1 MKRNLFFAASALLMG
16 LSSCVQESLTNSESL
31 APVTMTVNVPSIINS
46 SESRALPTP
55 PEGHSLRCIM
65 LVDYSSAED
74 LRIEKIATGSEV
86 NGAFR
91 FSFTPA
97 ENSYTCYFWADYID
111 EVTEEADNYADK
123 YYTTTD
129 LANISYKV
137 TDNSIFNNTA
147 CDAFYGKALNGVS
160 SVTLKRPFTKLSV
173 VDKNQQTVSDATS
186 LRISYS
192 VPNGFNVKDNTTATT
207 QEIKLE
213 GSTPVNIET
222 STWFYNYVF
231 AGSDDNQL
239 GDISM
244 TVGDITNT
252 VKGQNIP
259 LQANYEVTA
268 SIDFASANTNV
279 DIDVDIDD
287 SFVDP
292 AAPKVGQFLQKD
304 GTFSDTYAADNS
316 IAIVFAVGAKGSDTP
331 SNYGENFNGKKIWG
345 YAMGLSSVARKAFT
359 TVDTHLD
366 LTSIG
371 IETPWAADD
380 YNGYVYTQKFM
391 EAVNTNSLSSS
402 QLMTEYEAWKTTNSV
417 SRLDNVSDWYIPSSR
432 QLLDVMGM
440 TLGYTGVES
449 EEPSSITKDE
459 KFAGFLSSLMTT
471 DKSWFGTHTSASNVM
486 SSSVTESGQVMAV
499 QTSFADGAETI
510 SKAFGVSVNSKAST
524 FAIRPVI
531 TIFSE

>member
-1 MKRNLFFAASALLMG
+1 MKRNFILALSILLVG
-16 LSSCVQESLTNSESL
+16 VSSCTQENLKNIDTL
-31 APVTMTVNVPSIINS
+31 APVTMTVNLPSSINGNV
-46 SESRALPTP
+46 SRSLPLA

-65 LVDYSSAED
+65 VVDYSSAED
-74 LRIEKIATGSEV
+74 QRIEKVATGSEV
-86 NGAFR
+86 NGVFR
-91 FSFTPA
+91 FSFTPV
-97 ENSYTCYFWADYID
+97 EESYNCLFWADYVSED
-111 EVTEEADNYADK
+111 GTDK
-123 YYTTTD
+123 YYNTE
-129 LANISYKV
+129 NIENITYKLS
-137 TDNSIFNNTA
+137 DNSIFNNPA
-147 CDAFYGKALNGVS
+147 CDAFYGKALNGTT
-160 SVTLKRPFTKLSV
+160 SVTLKRPFVKLSF
-173 VDKNQQTVSDATS
+173 VDKNQQTVSESSS
-186 LRISYS
+186 LSVVYS
-192 VPNGFNVKDNTTATT
+192 VPSGFNVKDNITAIT

-213 GSTPVNIET
+213 NAAPADKAN

-231 AGSDDNQL
+231 AASDDNKL

-244 TVGDITNT
+244 TVDDRTNI
-252 VKGQNIP
+252 VKGENIP
-259 LQANYEVTA
+259 LEANYEITA
-268 SIDFASANTNV
+268 SIDFASANGNV
-279 DIDVDIDD
+279 NVDVDIDD
-287 SFVDP
+287 EYVDP
-292 AAPKVGQFLQKD
+292 DAPKIGQFLQKD
-304 GTFSDTYAADNS
+304 GSFSDSYDENNS
-316 IAIVFAVGAKGSDTP
+316 VAIVFAVGAKGSDTP

-359 TVDTHLD
+359 TVDTPLD

-402 QLMTEYEAWKTTNSV
+402 QLMTGYEAWKTTNSV
-417 SRLDNVSDWYIPSSR
+417 YGLENVSGWYIPSSR

-459 KFAGFLSSLMTT
+459 EFAGLLSSLMTT

-486 SSSVTESGQVMAV
+486 SSSVTKSGQVMAV

-510 SKAFGVSVNSKAST
+510 SKAFGVSVDSKAST

>member
-1 MKRNLFFAASALLMG
+1 MKRNFILALSILLVG
-16 LSSCVQESLTNSESL
+16 VSSCTQENLKNIDTL
-31 APVTMTVNVPSIINS
+31 APVTMTVNLPSSIDGNV
-46 SESRALPTP
+46 SRSLPLA

-65 LVDYSSAED
+65 VVDYSSAED
-74 LRIEKIATGSEV
+74 QRIEKVATGSEV
-86 NGAFR
+86 NGVFR
-91 FSFTPA
+91 FSFTPV
-97 ENSYTCYFWADYID
+97 EESYNCLFWADYVSED
-111 EVTEEADNYADK
+111 GTDK
-123 YYTTTD
+123 YYNTE
-129 LANISYKV
+129 NIENITYKLS
-137 TDNSIFNNTA
+137 DNSIFNNPA
-147 CDAFYGKALNGVS
+147 CDAFYGKALNGTT
-160 SVTLKRPFTKLSV
+160 SVTLKRPFVKLSF
-173 VDKNQQTVSDATS
+173 VDKNQQTVSESSS
-186 LRISYS
+186 LSVVYS
-192 VPNGFNVKDNTTATT
+192 VPSGFNVKDNTRAST

-213 GSTPVNIET
+213 NAAPADKAN

-231 AGSDDNQL
+231 AASDDNKL

-244 TVGDITNT
+244 TVDDRTNI
-252 VKGQNIP
+252 VKGENIP
-259 LQANYEVTA
+259 LEANYEITA
-268 SIDFASANTNV
+268 SIDFASANENV
-279 DIDVDIDD
+279 NVDVDIDD

-417 SRLDNVSDWYIPSSR
+417 SGLDNVSDWYIPSSR

-459 KFAGFLSSLMTT
+459 EFAGLLSSLMTT

>member
-1 MKRNLFFAASALLMG
+1 MKRNFILALSILLVG
-16 LSSCVQESLTNSESL
+16 VSSCTQENLKNIDTL
-31 APVTMTVNVPSIINS
+31 APVTMTVNLPSSINGNV
-46 SESRALPTP
+46 SRSLPSA

-65 LVDYSSAED
+65 VVDYSSAED
-74 LRIEKIATGSEV
+74 QRIEKVATGSEV
-86 NGAFR
+86 NGVFR
-91 FSFTPA
+91 FSFTPV
-97 ENSYTCYFWADYID
+97 EESYNCLFWADYVSED
-111 EVTEEADNYADK
+111 GTDK
-123 YYTTTD
+123 YYNTE
-129 LANISYKV
+129 NIENITYKLS
-137 TDNSIFNNTA
+137 DKSIFNNPA
-147 CDAFYGKALNGVS
+147 CDAFYGRALNGTT
-160 SVTLKRPFTKLSV
+160 SVTLKRPFTKLTI
-173 VDKNQQTVSDATS
+173 VDKKQQTVNDATS
-186 LRISYS
+186 LSITYS
-192 VPNGFNVKDNTTATT
+192 VPSGFNVKDNTTAST

-213 GSTPVNIET
+213 NAAPADKAN

-231 AGSDDNQL
+231 AASNDNKL

-244 TVGDITNT
+244 TVGDKTHT
-252 VKGQNIP
+252 VKGQSIP
-259 LQANYEVTA
+259 LDANYEVTA
-268 SIDFASANTNV
+268 TIDFASADGNV
-279 DIDVDIDD
+279 NVDVDIDD
-287 SFVDP
+287 EYVDP
-292 AAPKVGQFLQKD
+292 DAPKIGQFLQKD

-359 TVDTHLD
+359 TVDTPLD

-391 EAVNTNSLSSS
+391 EAVNANSLQDS

-417 SRLDNVSDWYIPSSR
+417 SGLENVSGWYIPSSR

-459 KFAGFLSSLMTT
+459 EFAGLLSSLMTT
-471 DKSWFGTHTSASNVM
+471 DKSWFGTHTNASNVM
-486 SSSVTESGQVMAV
+486 SSSVTKSGQVMAV

-531 TIFSE
+531 TIFSK

>member
-65 LVDYSSAED
+65 LVDYSSAKD

-97 ENSYTCYFWADYID
+97 EKSYTCYFWADYID
-111 EVTEEADNYADK
+111 EVTEETDNYADK

-147 CDAFYGKALNGVS
+147 CDAFYGKALNGIS

-173 VDKNQQTVSDATS
+173 VDKNQQTVNDATS
-186 LRISYS
+186 LSITYS
-192 VPNGFNVKDNTTATT
+192 VPSGFNVKDNTTAST

-213 GSTPVNIET
+213 NAAPADKAN

-231 AGSDDNQL
+231 AASDDNKL

-244 TVGDITNT
+244 TVDDRTNI
-252 VKGQNIP
+252 VKGENIP
-259 LQANYEVTA
+259 LEANYEITA
-268 SIDFASANTNV
+268 SIDFASANENV
-279 DIDVDIDD
+279 NVDVDIDD
-287 SFVDP
+287 EYVDP
-292 AAPKVGQFLQKD
+292 GAPKIGQFLQKD
-304 GTFSDTYAADNS
+304 GTFSDTYTADNS
-316 IAIVFAVGAKGSDTP
+316 IAIVFAVGAKGSDTS
-331 SNYGENFNGKKIWG
+331 SNYGENFKDKKIWG

-359 TVDTHLD
+359 TGDTPLD

-391 EAVNTNSLSSS
+391 EAVNANSLSSS

-417 SRLDNVSDWYIPSSR
+417 SGLENVSGWYIPSSR

-449 EEPSSITKDE
+449 KEPSSITKDE
-459 KFAGFLSSLMTT
+459 EFAGLLSSLMTT

-486 SSSVTESGQVMAV
+486 SSSVNESGQVMAV

-510 SKAFGVSVNSKAST
+510 SKAFEVSVNSKAST

-531 TIFSE
+531 TIFSK

>member
-1 MKRNLFFAASALLMG
+1 MKRNFILALSILLVG
-16 LSSCVQESLTNSESL
+16 VSSCTQDNLKNIDTL
-31 APVTMTVNVPSIINS
+31 APVTMTVNLPSSINGNV
-46 SESRALPTP
+46 SRSLPLA

-65 LVDYSSAED
+65 VVDYSSAED
-74 LRIEKIATGSEV
+74 QRIEKVATGSEV
-86 NGAFR
+86 NGVFR
-91 FSFTPA
+91 FSFTPV
-97 ENSYTCYFWADYID
+97 EESYNCLFWADYVSED
-111 EVTEEADNYADK
+111 GTDK
-123 YYTTTD
+123 YYNTE
-129 LANISYKV
+129 NIENITYKLS
-137 TDNSIFNNTA
+137 DNSIFNNPA
-147 CDAFYGKALNGVS
+147 CDAFYGRALNGTT
-160 SVTLKRPFTKLSV
+160 SVTLKRPFTKLTI
-173 VDKNQQTVSDATS
+173 VDKKQQTVNDATS
-186 LRISYS
+186 LSITYS
-192 VPNGFNVKDNTTATT
+192 VPSGFNVKDNTTAST

-213 GSTPVNIET
+213 NAAPADKAN

-231 AGSDDNQL
+231 AASNDNKL

-244 TVGDITNT
+244 TVGDKTHT
-252 VKGQNIP
+252 VKGQSIP
-259 LQANYEVTA
+259 FDANYEVTA
-268 SIDFASANTNV
+268 TIDFASADGNV
-279 DIDVDIDD
+279 NVDVDIDD
-287 SFVDP
+287 EYVDP
-292 AAPKVGQFLQKD
+292 DAPKIGQFLQKD

-331 SNYGENFNGKKIWG
+331 SNYGENFNGKKIRG

-359 TVDTHLD
+359 TVGTPLD

-417 SRLDNVSDWYIPSSR
+417 SGLENVSGWYIPSSR

-459 KFAGFLSSLMTT
+459 EFAGLLSSLMTT

-499 QTSFADGAETI
+499 QTTFNEGTETI

-531 TIFSE
+531 TIFSK

>member
-1 MKRNLFFAASALLMG
+1 MKRNFILALSILLVG
-16 LSSCVQESLTNSESL
+16 VSSCTQENLKNIDTL
-31 APVTMTVNVPSIINS
+31 APVTMTVNLPSSINDNV
-46 SESRALPTP
+46 SRSLPSA

-65 LVDYSSAED
+65 MVDYSSAED
-74 LRIEKIATGSEV
+74 QRIEKVATGSEV
-86 NGAFR
+86 NGVFR
-91 FSFTPA
+91 FSFTPV
-97 ENSYTCYFWADYID
+97 EESYNCLFWADYVSKD
-111 EVTEEADNYADK
+111 GTDK
-123 YYTTTD
+123 YYNTE
-129 LANISYKV
+129 NIENITYKLS
-137 TDNSIFNNTA
+137 DNSIFNNPA
-147 CDAFYGKALNGVS
+147 CDAFYGRALNGTT
-160 SVTLKRPFTKLSV
+160 SVTLKRPFVKLSF
-173 VDKNQQTVSDATS
+173 VDKNQQTVSESSS
-186 LRISYS
+186 LSVVYS
-192 VPNGFNVKDNTTATT
+192 VPSGFNVKDNTTAST

-213 GSTPVNIET
+213 NAAPADKAN

-231 AGSDDNQL
+231 AASNDNKL

-244 TVGDITNT
+244 TVGDKTHT
-252 VKGQNIP
+252 VKGQSIP
-259 LQANYEVTA
+259 LDANYEITA
-268 SIDFASANTNV
+268 SIDFASANGNV
-279 DIDVDIDD
+279 NVDVDIDD
-287 SFVDP
+287 EYVDP
-292 AAPKVGQFLQKD
+292 DAPKIGQFLQKD
-304 GTFSDTYAADNS
+304 GSFSDSYDENNS
-316 IAIVFAVGAKGSDTP
+316 VAIVFAVGAKGSDTP

-359 TVDTHLD
+359 TVDTSLD

-402 QLMTEYEAWKTTNSV
+402 QLMTGYEAWKTTNSV
-417 SRLDNVSDWYIPSSR
+417 YGLENVSGWYIPSSR

-459 KFAGFLSSLMTT
+459 EFAGLLSSLMTT

-486 SSSVTESGQVMAV
+486 SSSVTKSGQVMAV

-510 SKAFGVSVNSKAST
+510 SKAFGVSVDSKAST

>member
-111 EVTEEADNYADK
+111 MVSVEGENYTDK
-123 YYTTTD
+123 YYNTEN
-129 LANISYKV
+129 LENISYKL
-137 TDNSIFNNTA
+137 TDNSVFNNPA
-147 CDAFYGKALNGVS
+147 CDAFYGKALNGTTA
-160 SVTLKRPFTKLSV
+160 VTLKRPFTKLSV
-173 VDKNQQTVSDATS
+173 VDKEQQTVSDATLLS
-186 LRISYS
+186 VSYL
-192 VPNGFNVKDNTTATT
+192 VPNGFSVKDNTTATEQQIQMT
-207 QEIKLE
+207 
-213 GSTPVNIET
+213 GAPYNSET

-231 AGSDDNQL
+231 AGSDDNKL

-244 TVGDITNT
+244 IVDESTNT
-252 VKGQNIP
+252 LKGQNIP

-268 SIDFASANTNV
+268 SIDFASADGNV
-279 DIDVDIDD
+279 NVDVDIDD
-287 SFVDP
+287 EYVDP
-292 AAPKVGQFLQKD
+292 DAPKVGQFLQKD
-304 GTFSDTYAADNS
+304 GTFANAYDATNS
-316 IAIVFAVGAKGSDTP
+316 VAIVFAVGPKGTDSVN
-331 SNYGENFNGKKIWG
+331 NYDPKFAGKKIWG
-345 YAMGLSSVARKAFT
+345 YAMGLSSVSRKAFT
-359 TVDTHLD
+359 TDGTPLD

-417 SRLDNVSDWYIPSSR
+417 SGLDNVSDWYIPSSR

-459 KFAGFLSSLMTT
+459 EFAGPLGSLMTK
-471 DKSWFGTHTSASNVM
+471 DKSWFGTNSTKSNVM
-486 SSSVTESGQVMAV
+486 SSSVSVSGQIMAV
-499 QTSFADGAETI
+499 QTTFNEGAETI
-510 SKAFGVSVNSKAST
+510 SDALGVSVNNRPST

-531 TIFSE
+531 TIFSK

>member
-1 MKRNLFFAASALLMG
+1 MKRNFILALSILLVG
-16 LSSCVQESLTNSESL
+16 VSSCTQENLKNIDTL
-31 APVTMTVNVPSIINS
+31 APVTMTVNLPSSINGNV
-46 SESRALPTP
+46 SRSLPLA

-65 LVDYSSAED
+65 VVDYSSAED
-74 LRIEKIATGSEV
+74 QRIEKVATGSEV
-86 NGAFR
+86 NGVFR
-91 FSFTPA
+91 FSFTPV
-97 ENSYTCYFWADYID
+97 EESYNCLFWADYVSED
-111 EVTEEADNYADK
+111 GTDK
-123 YYTTTD
+123 YYNTE
-129 LANISYKV
+129 NIENITYKLS
-137 TDNSIFNNTA
+137 DNSIFNNPA
-147 CDAFYGKALNGVS
+147 CDAFYGKALNGTT
-160 SVTLKRPFTKLSV
+160 SVTLKRPFVKLSF
-173 VDKNQQTVSDATS
+173 VDKNQQTVSESSS
-186 LRISYS
+186 LSVVYS
-192 VPNGFNVKDNTTATT
+192 VPSGFNVKDNTTAST

-213 GSTPVNIET
+213 NAAPADKAN

-244 TVGDITNT
+244 TVGDKTNT

-279 DIDVDIDD
+279 GIDVDIDD

-331 SNYGENFNGKKIWG
+331 SNYGENFNGEKIWG

-359 TVDTHLD
+359 TVDTPLD
-366 LTSIG
+366 LTLIG
-371 IETPWAADD
+371 IETPWATDD

-391 EAVNTNSLSSS
+391 EAVNANSLSSS

-417 SRLDNVSDWYIPSSR
+417 SGLENVSGWYIPSSR

-459 KFAGFLSSLMTT
+459 EFAGLLSSLMTT

-499 QTSFADGAETI
+499 QTTFNEGTETI
-510 SKAFGVSVNSKAST
+510 NRALGVSVKSKAST

>member
-160 SVTLKRPFTKLSV
+160 SVTLKRPFTKLTI
-173 VDKNQQTVSDATS
+173 VDKKQQTVNDAAS
-186 LRISYS
+186 LSITYS
-192 VPNGFNVKDNTTATT
+192 VPSGFNVKDNTTAST

-213 GSTPVNIET
+213 NAAPADKAN

-231 AGSDDNQL
+231 AASNDNKL

-244 TVGDITNT
+244 TVGDKTHT
-252 VKGQNIP
+252 VKGQSIP
-259 LQANYEVTA
+259 LDANYEVTA
-268 SIDFASANTNV
+268 TIDFASADVNV
-279 DIDVDIDD
+279 NVDVDIDD
-287 SFVDP
+287 EYVDP
-292 AAPKVGQFLQKD
+292 DAPKIGQFLQKD
-304 GTFSDTYAADNS
+304 GSFSDSYDENNS
-316 IAIVFAVGAKGSDTP
+316 VAIVFAVGPKGKDTTG
-331 SNYGENFNGKKIWG
+331 NYDQKFDGKKIWG
-345 YAMGLSSVARKAFT
+345 YAMGLSSVSRKALT
-359 TVDTHLD
+359 TSETPFD
-366 LTSIG
+366 LTEIA
-371 IETPWAADD
+371 IESPWATDD

-391 EAVNTNSLSSS
+391 KAVNANSLQDS

-417 SRLDNVSDWYIPSSR
+417 SELENVSGWYIPSSR

-440 TLGYTGVES
+440 TLGYTGIEG
-449 EEPSSITKDE
+449 EEPYSIVKDE
-459 KFAGFLSSLMTT
+459 VFAGLVNSLITT
-471 DKSWFGTHTSASNVM
+471 EKSWFGTHTSASNVM
-486 SSSVTESGQVMAV
+486 SSSVSVSGQIMAV
-499 QTSFADGAETI
+499 QTTFNEGTETI
-510 SKAFGVSVNSKAST
+510 SKALGVSVNSKAST

-531 TIFSE
+531 TIFSK

>member
-1 MKRNLFFAASALLMG
+1 MKRNFILALSILLVG
-16 LSSCVQESLTNSESL
+16 VSSCTQENLKNIDTL
-31 APVTMTVNVPSIINS
+31 APVTMTVNLPSSINGNV
-46 SESRALPTP
+46 SRSLPLA

-65 LVDYSSAED
+65 VVDYSSAED
-74 LRIEKIATGSEV
+74 QRIEKVATGSEV
-86 NGAFR
+86 NGVFR
-91 FSFTPA
+91 FSFTPV
-97 ENSYTCYFWADYID
+97 EESYNCLFWADYVSED
-111 EVTEEADNYADK
+111 GTDK
-123 YYTTTD
+123 YYNTE
-129 LANISYKV
+129 NIENITYKLS
-137 TDNSIFNNTA
+137 DNSIFNNPA
-147 CDAFYGKALNGVS
+147 CDAFYGRAFNGTT
-160 SVTLKRPFTKLSV
+160 SVTLKRPFVKLSF
-173 VDKNQQTVSDATS
+173 VDKNQQTVSESSS
-186 LRISYS
+186 LSVVYS
-192 VPNGFNVKDNTTATT
+192 VPSGFNVKDNTTAST

-213 GSTPVNIET
+213 NAAPADKAN

-231 AGSDDNQL
+231 AASNDNKL

-244 TVGDITNT
+244 TVGDKTHT
-252 VKGQNIP
+252 VKGQSIP
-259 LQANYEVTA
+259 LDANYEVTA
-268 SIDFASANTNV
+268 TIDFASADGNV
-279 DIDVDIDD
+279 NVDVDIDD
-287 SFVDP
+287 EYVDP
-292 AAPKVGQFLQKD
+292 DAPKIGQFLQKD

-359 TVDTHLD
+359 TVDTPLD

-391 EAVNTNSLSSS
+391 EAVNTNSLNSS

-417 SRLDNVSDWYIPSSR
+417 PGLENVSGWYIPSSR

-459 KFAGFLSSLMTT
+459 EFASLLSSLMTT

-499 QTSFADGAETI
+499 QTTFNEGTETI
-510 SKAFGVSVNSKAST
+510 SRAFGVTVKSKAST

-531 TIFSE
+531 TIFSK

>member
-1 MKRNLFFAASALLMG
+1 MKRNFILALSILLVG
-16 LSSCVQESLTNSESL
+16 VSSCTQENLKNIDTL
-31 APVTMTVNVPSIINS
+31 APVTMTVNLPSSIDGNV
-46 SESRALPTP
+46 SRSLPSA

-65 LVDYSSAED
+65 VVDYSSAED
-74 LRIEKIATGSEV
+74 QRIEKVATGSEV
-86 NGAFR
+86 NGVFR
-91 FSFTPA
+91 FSFTPV
-97 ENSYTCYFWADYID
+97 EESYNCLFWADYVSED
-111 EVTEEADNYADK
+111 GTDK
-123 YYTTTD
+123 YYNTE
-129 LANISYKV
+129 NIENITYKLS
-137 TDNSIFNNTA
+137 DKSIFNNPA
-147 CDAFYGKALNGVS
+147 CDAFYGKALNGTT
-160 SVTLKRPFTKLSV
+160 SVTLKRPFVKLSF
-173 VDKNQQTVSDATS
+173 VDKNQQTVSESSS
-186 LRISYS
+186 LSVVYS
-192 VPNGFNVKDNTTATT
+192 VPSGFNVKDNTTAFT

-213 GSTPVNIET
+213 NAAPADKAN

-231 AGSDDNQL
+231 AASNDNKL

-244 TVGDITNT
+244 TVGDKTHT
-252 VKGQNIP
+252 VKGQSIP
-259 LQANYEVTA
+259 LDANYEVTA
-268 SIDFASANTNV
+268 TIDFASADGNV
-279 DIDVDIDD
+279 NVDVDIDD
-287 SFVDP
+287 EYVDP
-292 AAPKVGQFLQKD
+292 DAPKIGQFLQKD

-316 IAIVFAVGAKGSDTP
+316 IAIVFAVGAKGSDTS
-331 SNYGENFNGKKIWG
+331 SNYGENFKDKKIWG

-359 TVDTHLD
+359 TVDTPLD

-402 QLMTEYEAWKTTNSV
+402 QLMTEYKAWETTNSV
-417 SRLDNVSDWYIPSSR
+417 SGLENVSGWYIPSSR

-459 KFAGFLSSLMTT
+459 EFAGLLSSLMTT
-471 DKSWFGTHTSASNVM
+471 DKSWFGTHTNASNVM
-486 SSSVTESGQVMAV
+486 SSSVTKSGQVMAV

-510 SKAFGVSVNSKAST
+510 SKAFGVSVDSKAST

>member
-1 MKRNLFFAASALLMG
+1 MKRNFILALSILLVG
-16 LSSCVQESLTNSESL
+16 VSSCTQENLKNIDTL
-31 APVTMTVNVPSIINS
+31 APVTMTVNLPSSINGNV
-46 SESRALPTP
+46 SRSLPSA

-65 LVDYSSAED
+65 VVDYSSAED
-74 LRIEKIATGSEV
+74 QRIEKVATGSEV
-86 NGAFR
+86 NGVFR
-91 FSFTPA
+91 FSFTPV
-97 ENSYTCYFWADYID
+97 EESYNCLFWADYVSED
-111 EVTEEADNYADK
+111 GTDK
-123 YYTTTD
+123 YYNTE
-129 LANISYKV
+129 NIENITYKLS
-137 TDNSIFNNTA
+137 DKSIFNNPA
-147 CDAFYGKALNGVS
+147 CDAFYGRALNGTT
-160 SVTLKRPFTKLSV
+160 SVTLKRPFTKLTI
-173 VDKNQQTVSDATS
+173 VDKKQQTVNDATS
-186 LRISYS
+186 LSITYS
-192 VPNGFNVKDNTTATT
+192 VPSGFNVKDNTTAST

-213 GSTPVNIET
+213 NAAPADKAN

-231 AGSDDNQL
+231 AASNDNKL

-244 TVGDITNT
+244 TVGDKTHT
-252 VKGQNIP
+252 VKGQSIP
-259 LQANYEVTA
+259 LDANYEVTA
-268 SIDFASANTNV
+268 TIDFASADGNV
-279 DIDVDIDD
+279 NVDVDIDD
-287 SFVDP
+287 EYVDP
-292 AAPKVGQFLQKD
+292 DAPKIGQFLQKD

-359 TVDTHLD
+359 TVDTPLD

-402 QLMTEYEAWKTTNSV
+402 QLMTEYKAWETTNSV
-417 SRLDNVSDWYIPSSR
+417 SGLENVSGWYIPSSR

-459 KFAGFLSSLMTT
+459 EFAGLLSSLMTT
-471 DKSWFGTHTSASNVM
+471 DKSWFGTHTNASNVM
-486 SSSVTESGQVMAV
+486 SSSVTKSGQVMAV

-531 TIFSE
+531 TIFSK

>member
-1 MKRNLFFAASALLMG
+1 MKRNFILALSILLVG
-16 LSSCVQESLTNSESL
+16 VSSCTQENLKNIDTL
-31 APVTMTVNVPSIINS
+31 APVTMTVNLPSSINGNV
-46 SESRALPTP
+46 SRSLPLA

-65 LVDYSSAED
+65 VVDYSSAED
-74 LRIEKIATGSEV
+74 QRIEKVATGSEV
-86 NGAFR
+86 NGVFR
-91 FSFTPA
+91 FSFTPV
-97 ENSYTCYFWADYID
+97 EESYNCLFWADYVSED
-111 EVTEEADNYADK
+111 GTDK
-123 YYTTTD
+123 YYNTE
-129 LANISYKV
+129 NIENITYKLS
-137 TDNSIFNNTA
+137 DNSIFNNPA
-147 CDAFYGKALNGVS
+147 CDAFYGKALNGTT
-160 SVTLKRPFTKLSV
+160 SVTLKRPFVKLSF
-173 VDKNQQTVSDATS
+173 VDKNQQTVSESSS
-186 LRISYS
+186 LSVVYS
-192 VPNGFNVKDNTTATT
+192 VPSGFNVKDNTTAST

-213 GSTPVNIET
+213 NAAPADKAN

-231 AGSDDNQL
+231 AASDDNKL

-244 TVGDITNT
+244 TVDDRTNI
-252 VKGQNIP
+252 VKGENIP
-259 LQANYEVTA
+259 LEANYEITA
-268 SIDFASANTNV
+268 SIDFASANGNV
-279 DIDVDIDD
+279 NVDVDIDD
-287 SFVDP
+287 EYVDP
-292 AAPKVGQFLQKD
+292 DAPKIGQFLQKD

-359 TVDTHLD
+359 TVDTSLD

-417 SRLDNVSDWYIPSSR
+417 SGLENVSGWYIPSSR

-459 KFAGFLSSLMTT
+459 EFAGLLSSLMTT

-486 SSSVTESGQVMAV
+486 SSSVTKSGQVMAV

-510 SKAFGVSVNSKAST
+510 SKAFGVSVDSKAST

>member
-1 MKRNLFFAASALLMG
+1 MKRNFILALSILLVG
-16 LSSCVQESLTNSESL
+16 VSSCTQDNLKNIDTL
-31 APVTMTVNVPSIINS
+31 APVTMTVNLPSSINGNV
-46 SESRALPTP
+46 SRSLPLA

-65 LVDYSSAED
+65 VVDYSSAED
-74 LRIEKIATGSEV
+74 QRIEKVATGSEV
-86 NGAFR
+86 NGVFR
-91 FSFTPA
+91 FSFTPV
-97 ENSYTCYFWADYID
+97 EESYNCLFWADYVSED
-111 EVTEEADNYADK
+111 GTDK
-123 YYTTTD
+123 YYNTE
-129 LANISYKV
+129 NIENITYKLS
-137 TDNSIFNNTA
+137 DNSIFNNPA
-147 CDAFYGKALNGVS
+147 CDAFYGKALNGTT
-160 SVTLKRPFTKLSV
+160 SVTLKRPFVKLSF
-173 VDKNQQTVSDATS
+173 VDKNQQTVSESSS
-186 LRISYS
+186 LSVVYS
-192 VPNGFNVKDNTTATT
+192 VPSGFNVKDNITAIT

-213 GSTPVNIET
+213 NAAPADKAN

-231 AGSDDNQL
+231 AASDDNKL

-244 TVGDITNT
+244 TVDDRINI
-252 VKGQNIP
+252 VKGENIP
-259 LQANYEVTA
+259 LEANYEITA
-268 SIDFASANTNV
+268 SIDFASADGNV
-279 DIDVDIDD
+279 NVDVDIDD
-287 SFVDP
+287 EYVDP
-292 AAPKVGQFLQKD
+292 DAPKVGQFLQKD

-359 TVDTHLD
+359 TVGTPLD

-417 SRLDNVSDWYIPSSR
+417 SGLENVSGWYIPSSR

-459 KFAGFLSSLMTT
+459 EFAGLLSSLMTT
-471 DKSWFGTHTSASNVM
+471 DKSWFGTHTSDSNVM
-486 SSSVTESGQVMAV
+486 SSSVNKSGQVMAV
-499 QTSFADGAETI
+499 QTSFAVGAETI
-510 SKAFGVSVNSKAST
+510 SKAFGVNVNSKAST

-531 TIFSE
+531 TIFSK

>member
-1 MKRNLFFAASALLMG
+1 MKRNFILALSILLVG
-16 LSSCVQESLTNSESL
+16 VSSCTQENLKNIDTL
-31 APVTMTVNVPSIINS
+31 APVTMTVNLPLSINGNV
-46 SESRALPTP
+46 SRSLPLA

-65 LVDYSSAED
+65 VVDYSSAED
-74 LRIEKIATGSEV
+74 QRIEKVATGSEV
-86 NGAFR
+86 NGVFR
-91 FSFTPA
+91 FSFTPV
-97 ENSYTCYFWADYID
+97 EESYNCLFWADYVSED
-111 EVTEEADNYADK
+111 GTDK
-123 YYTTTD
+123 YYNTE
-129 LANISYKV
+129 NIENITYKLS
-137 TDNSIFNNTA
+137 DNSIFNNPA
-147 CDAFYGKALNGVS
+147 CDAFYGKALNGKT
-160 SVTLKRPFTKLSV
+160 SVTLKRPFVKLSF
-173 VDKNQQTVSDATS
+173 VDKNQQTVSESSS
-186 LRISYS
+186 LSVVYS
-192 VPNGFNVKDNTTATT
+192 VPSGFNVKDNTTAST

-213 GSTPVNIET
+213 NAAPADKAN

-231 AGSDDNQL
+231 AASDDNKL

-244 TVGDITNT
+244 IVDDRTNI
-252 VKGQNIP
+252 VKGENIP
-259 LQANYEVTA
+259 LEANYEITA
-268 SIDFASANTNV
+268 SIDFASADGNV
-279 DIDVDIDD
+279 NVDVDIDD
-287 SFVDP
+287 EYVDP
-292 AAPKVGQFLQKD
+292 DAPKIGQFLQKD

-359 TVDTHLD
+359 TVDTPLD

-371 IETPWAADD
+371 IETPWATDD

-391 EAVNTNSLSSS
+391 EAVNANSLHDS

-417 SRLDNVSDWYIPSSR
+417 SELKNVSSWYIPSSR

-459 KFAGFLSSLMTT
+459 EFAGLLSSLMTT

-499 QTSFADGAETI
+499 QTTFKEGTETI

-531 TIFSE
+531 TIFSK

>member
-1 MKRNLFFAASALLMG
+1 MKRNFILALSILLVG
-16 LSSCVQESLTNSESL
+16 VSSCTQENLKNIDTL
-31 APVTMTVNVPSIINS
+31 APVTMTVNLPSSINGNV
-46 SESRALPTP
+46 SRSLPLA

-65 LVDYSSAED
+65 VVDYSSAED
-74 LRIEKIATGSEV
+74 QRIEKVATGSEV
-86 NGAFR
+86 NGVFR
-91 FSFTPA
+91 FSFTPV
-97 ENSYTCYFWADYID
+97 EESYNCLFWADYVSED
-111 EVTEEADNYADK
+111 GTDK
-123 YYTTTD
+123 YYNTE
-129 LANISYKV
+129 NIENITYKLS
-137 TDNSIFNNTA
+137 DNSIFNNPA
-147 CDAFYGKALNGVS
+147 CDAFYGKALNGTT
-160 SVTLKRPFTKLSV
+160 SVTLKRPFVKLSF
-173 VDKNQQTVSDATS
+173 VDKNQQTVSESSS
-186 LRISYS
+186 LSVVYS
-192 VPNGFNVKDNTTATT
+192 VPSGFNVKDNITAIT

-213 GSTPVNIET
+213 NAAPADKAN

-231 AGSDDNQL
+231 AASDDNKL

-244 TVGDITNT
+244 TVDDRTNI
-252 VKGQNIP
+252 VKGENIP
-259 LQANYEVTA
+259 LEANYEITA
-268 SIDFASANTNV
+268 SIDFASANGNV
-279 DIDVDIDD
+279 NVDVDIDD
-287 SFVDP
+287 EYVDP
-292 AAPKVGQFLQKD
+292 DAPKIGQFLQKD
-304 GTFSDTYAADNS
+304 GSFSDSYDENNS
-316 IAIVFAVGAKGSDTP
+316 VAIVFAVGAKGSDTP

-359 TVDTHLD
+359 TVDTSLD

-402 QLMTEYEAWKTTNSV
+402 QLMTGYEAWKTTNSV
-417 SRLDNVSDWYIPSSR
+417 YGLENVSGWYIPSSR

-459 KFAGFLSSLMTT
+459 EFAGLLSSLMTT

-510 SKAFGVSVNSKAST
+510 SKAFGVSVDSKAST

>member
-97 ENSYTCYFWADYID
+97 EDSYTCYFWADYID
-111 EVTEEADNYADK
+111 EVTEGAANYVDK

-147 CDAFYGKALNGVS
+147 CDAFYGEALNGVS

-173 VDKNQQTVSDATS
+173 VDKKQQTVNDATS
-186 LRISYS
+186 LSIKYS
-192 VPNGFNVKDNTTATT
+192 VPSGFNVKDNTTAST

-213 GSTPVNIET
+213 NAAPADKAN

-231 AGSDDNQL
+231 AASNDNKL

-244 TVGDITNT
+244 TVGDKTHT
-252 VKGQNIP
+252 VKGQSIP
-259 LQANYEVTA
+259 LDANYEVTA
-268 SIDFASANTNV
+268 TIDFASADGNV
-279 DIDVDIDD
+279 NVDVDIDD
-287 SFVDP
+287 EYVDP
-292 AAPKVGQFLQKD
+292 DAPKIGQFLQKD
-304 GTFSDTYAADNS
+304 GTFANAYDATNS
-316 IAIVFAVGAKGSDTP
+316 VAIVFAVGPKGTDSAN
-331 SNYGENFNGKKIWG
+331 NYDPKFAGKKIWG
-345 YAMGLSSVARKAFT
+345 YAMGLSSVSRKAFT
-359 TVDTHLD
+359 TPETPLD

-380 YNGYVYTQKFM
+380 YNGYVYTKKFI

-402 QLMTEYEAWKTTNSV
+402 ELMTEYEAWKTTNSV
-417 SRLDNVSDWYIPSSR
+417 SGLENVSGWYIPSSR

-459 KFAGFLSSLMTT
+459 EFAGLLSSLMTT
-471 DKSWFGTHTSASNVM
+471 DKSWFGTHTNASNVM
-486 SSSVTESGQVMAV
+486 SSSVKSGQVMAV

-510 SKAFGVSVNSKAST
+510 SKAFGVTVDSKAST

-531 TIFSE
+531 TIFSK

>member
-1 MKRNLFFAASALLMG
+1 MKRNFILALSILLVG
-16 LSSCVQESLTNSESL
+16 VSSCTQENLKNIDTL
-31 APVTMTVNVPSIINS
+31 APVTMTVNLPSSIDGNV
-46 SESRALPTP
+46 SRSLPSA

-65 LVDYSSAED
+65 VVDYSSAED
-74 LRIEKIATGSEV
+74 QRIEKVATGSEV
-86 NGAFR
+86 NGVFR
-91 FSFTPA
+91 FSFTPV
-97 ENSYTCYFWADYID
+97 EESYNCLFWADYVSED
-111 EVTEEADNYADK
+111 GTDK
-123 YYTTTD
+123 YYNTE
-129 LANISYKV
+129 NIENITYKLS
-137 TDNSIFNNTA
+137 DKSIFNNPA
-147 CDAFYGKALNGVS
+147 CDAFYGKALNGTT
-160 SVTLKRPFTKLSV
+160 SVTLKRPFVKLSF
-173 VDKNQQTVSDATS
+173 VDKNQQTVSESSS
-186 LRISYS
+186 LSVVYS
-192 VPNGFNVKDNTTATT
+192 VPSGFNVKDNTTAFT

-213 GSTPVNIET
+213 NAAPADKAN

-231 AGSDDNQL
+231 AASNDNKL

-244 TVGDITNT
+244 TVGDKTHT
-252 VKGQNIP
+252 VKGQSIP
-259 LQANYEVTA
+259 LDANYEVTA
-268 SIDFASANTNV
+268 TIDFASADGNV
-279 DIDVDIDD
+279 NVDVDIDD
-287 SFVDP
+287 EYVDP
-292 AAPKVGQFLQKD
+292 DAPKIGQFLQKD

-316 IAIVFAVGAKGSDTP
+316 IAIVFAVGAKGSDTS
-331 SNYGENFNGKKIWG
+331 SNYGENFKDKKIWG

-359 TVDTHLD
+359 TVDTPLD

-402 QLMTEYEAWKTTNSV
+402 QLMTEYKAWETTNSV
-417 SRLDNVSDWYIPSSR
+417 SGLENVSGWYIPSSR

-459 KFAGFLSSLMTT
+459 EFAGLLSSLMTT
-471 DKSWFGTHTSASNVM
+471 DKSWFGTHTNASNVM
-486 SSSVTESGQVMAV
+486 SSSVTKSGQVMAV

>member
-1 MKRNLFFAASALLMG
+1 MKRNFILALSILLVG
-16 LSSCVQESLTNSESL
+16 VSSCTQENLKNIDTL
-31 APVTMTVNVPSIINS
+31 APVTMTVNLPSSINGNV
-46 SESRALPTP
+46 SRSLPLA

-65 LVDYSSAED
+65 VVDYSSAED
-74 LRIEKIATGSEV
+74 QRIEKVATGSEV
-86 NGAFR
+86 NGVFR
-91 FSFTPA
+91 FSFTPV
-97 ENSYTCYFWADYID
+97 EESYNCLFWADYVSED
-111 EVTEEADNYADK
+111 GTDK
-123 YYTTTD
+123 YYNTE
-129 LANISYKV
+129 NIENITYKLS
-137 TDNSIFNNTA
+137 DNSIFNNPA
-147 CDAFYGKALNGVS
+147 CDAFYGKALNGTT
-160 SVTLKRPFTKLSV
+160 SVTLKRPFVKLSF
-173 VDKNQQTVSDATS
+173 VDKNQQTVSESSS
-186 LRISYS
+186 LSVVYS
-192 VPNGFNVKDNTTATT
+192 VPSGFNVKDNTTAST

-213 GSTPVNIET
+213 NAAPADKAN

-231 AGSDDNQL
+231 AASDDNKL

-244 TVGDITNT
+244 TVDDRTNI
-252 VKGQNIP
+252 VKGENIP
-259 LQANYEVTA
+259 LEANYEITA
-268 SIDFASANTNV
+268 SIDFASANGNV
-279 DIDVDIDD
+279 NVDVDIDD
-287 SFVDP
+287 EYVDP
-292 AAPKVGQFLQKD
+292 DAPKIGQFLQKD

-359 TVDTHLD
+359 TVDTPLD
-366 LTSIG
+366 LTLIG
-371 IETPWAADD
+371 IETPWATDD

-391 EAVNTNSLSSS
+391 EAVNANSLSSS

-417 SRLDNVSDWYIPSSR
+417 SGLENVSGWYIPSSR

-459 KFAGFLSSLMTT
+459 DFAGLLSSLMTT

-531 TIFSE
+531 TIFSK